1 MHTSRSTFL
10 GLFTLLLGMFM
21 TGSAAAQDATPAATP
36 GGPPEGYPVAIHQGS
51 CAEPTAQPAFDLGN
65 ATAPGTDQGGEVET
79 IGQQAG
85 PILLVS
91 SSTVEIALDDLG
103 AQPHVI
109 AVHASPDDYETIVAC
124 GQIGGIKADGRIAFA
139 LEPVGSSTTVG
150 VAILEEDDDQ
160 VQSTVYVFDT
170 LPPAESTPVS
180 WRMRHGT

>member
-1 MHTSRSTFL
+1 MRIPRSKLL
-10 GLFTLLLGMFM
+10 GLLTLLLGMFM
-21 TGSAAAQDATPAATP
+21 TGSAAAQEATPAATP
-36 GGPPEGYPVAIHQGS
+36 GGPPTGYPVAIHQGS
-51 CAEPTAQPAFDLGN
+51 CAEPTGQPAFDLGN

-79 IGQQAG
+79 VGQQAG

-109 AVHASPDDYETIVAC
+109 AVHASPDDYDTIVAC

-150 VAILEEDDDQ
+150 VAILEENDDQ
-160 VQSTVYVFDT
+160 IQSTVYVFDT
-170 LPPAESTPVS
+170 LLSAESTPVS
-180 WRMRHGT
+180 

>member
-51 CAEPTAQPAFDLGN
+51 CAEPTAQPASDLGN